1 MLHMSEPKPE
11 PNSNPPE
18 LADEIVELLPALRAF
33 ARSLTRNAVHGD
45 DLVQETLVKALA
57 NVDKFQPG
65 TRLRAWLFTIMRN
78 TFYTSAR
85 KSQREATGR
94 EDCVSGEL
102 TEAAGQEWIAF
113 HSQVM
118 QAVQRLPAH
127 YRETLILVA
136 MLGES
141 YEDTARI
148 CGCTLGTVKSRVNRA
163 RQLLRDMLG
172 NMEGTEL

>member
-1 MLHMSEPKPE
+1 MLKISEDPETEGKPS
-11 PNSNPPE
+11 PVTN
-18 LADEIVELLPALRAF
+18 DIVELLPALRAF
-33 ARSLTRNAVHGD
+33 ARSLTRNAVQGD

-65 TRLRAWLFTIMRN
+65 TQLRAWLFTIMRN
-78 TFYTSAR
+78 TFYTAAR

-102 TEAAGQEWIAF
+102 TEAPGQEWIAF

-118 QAVQRLPAH
+118 DAVQRLPDH
-127 YRETLILVA
+127 YRETLVLVA

-172 NMEGTEL
+172 NMEGTGL